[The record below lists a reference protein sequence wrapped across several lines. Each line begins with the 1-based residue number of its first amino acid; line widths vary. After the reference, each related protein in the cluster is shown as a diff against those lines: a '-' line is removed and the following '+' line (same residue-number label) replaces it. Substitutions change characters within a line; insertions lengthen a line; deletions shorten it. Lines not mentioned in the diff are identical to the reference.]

1 MRFIE
6 FADPKGITTTAAEAE
21 ELLKQL
27 QRLLPGPST
36 DDPAPSELRTRKQPS
51 VERRKLFDAL

>member
-1 MRFIE
+1 MRFKE

-27 QRLLPGPST
+27 LHLCPGRSPDDRARSVPNNEKRPS
-36 DDPAPSELRTRKQPS
+36 A
-51 VERRKLFDAL
+51 ERRKIFDAL

>member
-27 QRLLPGPST
+27 RRLWPGRSPDDLVPSV
-36 DDPAPSELRTRKQPS
+36 PRNRKPPPSE
-51 VERRKLFDAL
+51 RRRLFDAL

>member
-1 MRFIE
+1 MRFKE

-27 QRLLPGPST
+27 LHLCPGRSADDLP
-36 DDPAPSELRTRKQPS
+36 PS
-51 VERRKLFDAL
+51 VPHNRKRPPTERRKLSDAL